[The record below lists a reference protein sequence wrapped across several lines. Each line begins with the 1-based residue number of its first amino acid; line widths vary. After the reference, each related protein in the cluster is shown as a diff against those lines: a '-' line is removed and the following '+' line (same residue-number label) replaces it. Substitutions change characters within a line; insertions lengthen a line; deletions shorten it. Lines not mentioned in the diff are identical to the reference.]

1 MAKKRIV
8 LLRNKRQ
15 PTSSDPIT
23 SWIPGGPAETNATG
37 HIHVAGKYTSTD
49 GYNSDENLRPG
60 TNNYSGNIYTSSD
73 GFYVNVRTKQNQTD
87 FYTQT
92 MVGAASFGAWVQ
104 DSTNGSYVDAT
115 SLVGTGIYDNNT
127 SCFVDRV
134 VGFYCQV
141 SAIHAPSESS
151 DNSDNDGMGICR
163 TFRIS
168 AVYADK
174 NGKVRVIDMTQGG
187 SKVLGHTWNN
197 DLQNADGWKDMCYT
211 SNSRSTIL
219 NNDYKLFGWILGF
232 THYKS
237 NKSNVTKNCT
247 GRVRYLTPLV
257 SSNTDGTLV
266 TGGIAKLQIVPGM
279 RRWDERGKYPF
290 LTV

>member
-8 LLRNKRQ
+8 LLRNKRM
-15 PTSSDPIT
+15 PTSSDSIT
-23 SWIPGGPAETNATG
+23 TWMPGGPAETNATG
-37 HIHVAGKYTSTD
+37 HIHVAGDYTSTD
-49 GYNSDENLRPG
+49 GYNSGENLRPG
-60 TNNYSGNIYTSSD
+60 TNNYAGNIYTSSD

-92 MVGAASFGAWVQ
+92 MIGSASMGAFVQNSSVG
-104 DSTNGSYVDAT
+104 NYVDAT
-115 SLVGTGIYDNNT
+115 SLVGTGIYNNNT

-141 SAIHAPSESS
+141 SAIHAPSQTG
-151 DNSDNDGMGICR
+151 DDNDEMGICR

-168 AVYADK
+168 GVFADG
-174 NGKVRVIDMTQGG
+174 NGRVRVMDMTKGG
-187 SKVLGHTWNN
+187 TKVLGHTWNN
-197 DLQNADGWKDMCYT
+197 DLKNADGWKNMCYY
-211 SNSRSTIL
+211 SNSRTTII
-219 NNDYKLFGWILGF
+219 NNNYKLFGWILGF

-257 SSNTDGTLV
+257 SSSADGGLF
-266 TGGIAKLQIVPGM
+266 TGDIAKLQIVPGM
-279 RRWDERGKYPF
+279 RRWDARDSYPF
-290 LTV
+290 NTV